1 MGWSLHP
8 PRQWHGAQRVILF
21 VGTSAGPLLAT
32 SSPTFRT
39 LVLILTGILAVA
51 LAAITGFKALADA
64 DH

>member
-1 MGWSLHP
+1 M
-8 PRQWHGAQRVILF
+8 F

-39 LVLILTGILAVA
+39 LALILTGILAVA
-51 LAAITGFKALADA
+51 LTAIAGFKAMADA